1 MVEVLLSQRF
11 NYAEIWAYKDY
22 SKIKDKPSNSLNTFD
37 IIDDSNEDGVR
48 RLNFTFND
56 FLNPFRSE
64 VLRLSLRS
72 EHKKKNT
79 KFYYSD
85 EETGYD
91 VNIKNYR
98 KDDSAFIT
106 DKDRHIKGHYGRSF
120 SKISVFLYER
130 SVIRNGDKLTFK
142 FQATAKRRQLNC
154 RFFKKT
160 KSVFGFSFNTKTG
173 DFIIFDN
180 GRIRKNHFKSL
191 HSLFNHVNFL
201 YLSKYIKSQFRF
213 YDSGDNSKVINKIS
227 STFNDDEFVESVFE
241 TLGFKYT
248 QLNSKDA
255 LLDLVAE
262 KFINIKGIKVPN
274 EYKNLLYNW
283 YPTKKYLDKNENKLA
298 AAVADRLGIKSK
310 HIIKLLHGGEEVII
324 SRIEKMLNYFGA
336 THFHKYVANI
346 KEEFFTDPSVK
357 KRFYDT
363 PSYQNRFTVGYYLK
377 PKEMSNLV
385 KLLNLF
391 VEEAFS
397 RSANFTNLVDPQLRL
412 LDDHFSMI
420 NMIREYYPDTE
431 MRADNWAKFTNE
443 HTEFSK
449 IQRTIKKGYTTEYIF
464 EQNIID
470 YIEEPI
476 KIFKSIDIGPGLKGT
491 DMNSYELYYPVLL
504 RKDVE
509 YAEEG
514 AHMHHCVA
522 SYIDTETSII
532 VSLRHQSSEGH
543 ERVTNEFKTHKYSC
557 IQSRYFCNAV
567 PPEHFD
573 RPLNILKERIEKWQ
587 ASKPIKSL
595 EKVRI
600 PLVINGK
607 EVGTLNNKTID
618 PFIQLLNMV

>member
-1 MVEVLLSQRF
+1 MVEILLSQRF

-37 IIDDSNEDGVR
+37 IIDDPNEDGFR
-48 RLNFTFND
+48 RLNFTFDDN
-56 FLNPFRSE
+56 LSPFRSE
-64 VLRLSLRS
+64 VLRLSLKS

-79 KFYYSD
+79 KYYYSNQ
-85 EETGYD
+85 ETGYD

-106 DKDRHIKGHYGRSF
+106 DNDRHIKAHYARPL

-142 FQATAKRRQLNC
+142 FQAIAKRRQLNS

-180 GRIRKNHFKSL
+180 GRVRKNHFKSL
-191 HSLFNHVNFL
+191 HSLFNQVNFL
-201 YLSKYIKSQFRF
+201 FLSKYMKSQFRF
-213 YDSGDNSKVINKIS
+213 YDTGDNSKVINKI
-227 STFNDDEFVESVFE
+227 TNIFNDDEFVESVFQ
-241 TLGFKYT
+241 TLGYT
-248 QLNSKDA
+248 SAPLNPKDY
-255 LLDLVAE
+255 LLDVIGE
-262 KFINIKGIKVPN
+262 KFMATKGIKAPN
-274 EYKNLLYNW
+274 EYRNLLYNW
-283 YPTKKYLDKNENKLA
+283 YPTKKYLVKNENKLA
-298 AAVADRLGIKSK
+298 ASVADRLGIKSK
-310 HIIKLLHGGEEVII
+310 HIIKLLHGGDEVVI

-346 KEEFFTDPSVK
+346 REEFFTDPSIK
-357 KRFYDT
+357 KGFNDT
-363 PSYQNRFTVGYYLK
+363 PSYQNRFTVGYYLR

-397 RSANFTNLVDPQLRL
+397 RSNNFTNLVEPQLRL

-420 NMIREYYPDTE
+420 NMIREYYPNTE
-431 MRADNWAKFTNE
+431 MRADTWTKFTNE

-491 DMNSYELYYPVLL
+491 DMDSYELYYPVLL
-504 RKDVE
+504 RKDIE
-509 YAEEG
+509 YSEEG

-522 SYIDTETSII
+522 SYIDTETSVI
-532 VSLRHQSSEGH
+532 VSLRHLSLEGH
-543 ERVTNEFKTHKYSC
+543 ERVTSEFKTHRYDC
-557 IQSRYFCNAV
+557 IQSRYFCNAT
-567 PPEHFD
+567 PPEHFE

-587 ASKPIKSL
+587 TTKPIKSL

-600 PLVINGK
+600 PLIINGK
-607 EVGTLNNKTID
+607 EVATAKAKTTD
-618 PFIQLLNMV
+618 PYMELLNMI